1 MKLTATK
8 LLNQLFELQYFHAR
22 GREPAAVTHHR
33 SPGKGPLVLMV
44 GDNASGKS
52 LARRLVALL
61 CQQHDTECIGISM
74 QGRRNVAYN
83 IGLSFV
89 YGSEDWQSTGENSVG
104 TVLGAI
110 TTAKARTRD
119 HVIFWDEPDLGLSD
133 AWAASVGAA
142 IRKFAQEP
150 PDHTRAIF
158 VVTHSKAL
166 VGQLLEAL
174 PHFIYFG
181 DERNPPQSAAEW
193 LQCDI
198 VLRDLHKVSHAR
210 FLAIQKILDRNEKNK
225 KKTGTG
231 DD

>member
-1 MKLTATK
+1 MKPTATK

-22 GREPAAVTHHR
+22 GREPAAIAYHR
-33 SPGKGPLVLMV
+33 SPGKGPLVLIV
-44 GDNASGKS
+44 GENASGKS
-52 LARRLVALL
+52 LARRLIALL
-61 CQQHDTECIGISM
+61 CQKHSVECIGISM

-89 YGSEDWQSTGENSVG
+89 YGSEDYQSTGENSVG

-110 TTAKARTRD
+110 RTAKARTKD
-119 HVIFWDEPDLGLSD
+119 HVVFWDEPDLGLSD

-150 PDHTRAIF
+150 VAHTRAIF

-166 VGQLLEAL
+166 VAQLLEAL
-174 PHFIYFG
+174 PHFVYFG
-181 DERNPPQSAAEW
+181 DERNPPTTAAKW
-193 LQCDI
+193 LTSDI
-198 VLRDLHKVSHAR
+198 VVRDLETLPKLSHAR
-210 FLAIQKILDRNEKNK
+210 FKAIQKILDRTK
-225 KKTGTG
+225 KKTGS